1 MLGTQPKTTSMK
13 KKDEAPEEK
22 RERRKTTRY
31 IRCGNCKTVHTVTVT
46 KIGTPMIYCSCG
58 KWIEVQKKRS

>member
-1 MLGTQPKTTSMK
+1 MK